1 MLKRCLSKR
10 KSLLLI
16 LLPLL
21 IIRPILS
28 SWIGIKAGEFFD
40 LAIYGTNF
48 KDVLWIF
55 IVIFLT
61 WICNYSLIFYWTK
74 LLKTFLVT
82 RFRLDTKREMF
93 HSVMNVNADD
103 FNTMEPGDYIAAFS
117 NDITMLET
125 RYFQSVLELFE
136 YIITIVIVGSVF
148 FTLDPM
154 LAGTVAFFGILG
166 SIISVFLARYT
177 RKKNEKFITSFYSFT
192 QGIKELFSS
201 FRTIKNYNITEQMQ
215 IRFDNMNVET
225 ENKKCEADFALEFV
239 NAISAAFS
247 GFLMFSVIGV
257 GLVKVLQGDISM
269 GIVITAYNFA
279 SDLSSP
285 LQNCLHKVNEIRS
298 VKTIVDKIDLFNK
311 NAENAQSVVAD
322 APSLPENISVLSY
335 KDVSFSIGD
344 KPVIKNFS
352 FDFEKGKK
360 YLIIGKN
367 GAGKSTLFKLLK
379 RTYDTYSG
387 GIYIDATNI
396 TQMSYE
402 ALSRCSSYLNED
414 VNVYSATVR
423 ENIELFRDV
432 DEDVLNTAIST
443 AQVRVDLNRKLRDN
457 GSNIS
462 SGEKRRIEIARTLVK
477 NTPIIVFDEV
487 ISTLDI
493 ETAYEIEKLAL
504 NLDSTVIFIS
514 HNFSG
519 KLVKDYDEILLLENG
534 SLIAHGTHDELVEQS
549 VDYRRIWDIKNG
561 TKTWYDYSFS
571 FHT

>member
-1 MLKRCLSKR
+1 MFKRCLSKR

-21 IIRPILS
+21 IVRPILS
-28 SWIGIKAGEFFD
+28 SWIGVKAGEFFD

-48 KDVLWIF
+48 KSVLWVF
-55 IVIFLT
+55 IVIFLA
-61 WICNYSLIFYWTK
+61 WILNYSLIFYWTK
-74 LLKTFLVT
+74 LLKSFLVT
-82 RFRLDTKREMF
+82 RFRLDTKNEMF
-93 HSVMNVNADD
+93 HSVMNVNSDD

-117 NDITMLET
+117 NDITLLET

-136 YIITIVIVGSVF
+136 YIITIIIVGSVF
-148 FTLDPM
+148 FTIDST
-154 LAGTVAFFGILG
+154 LAGTVLCFGLLG
-166 SIISVFLARYT
+166 SVISIILAKYT
-177 RKKNEKFITSFYSFT
+177 RNKNEKFIRSFYSFT
-192 QGIKELFSS
+192 QSIKELFSS
-201 FRTIKNYNITEQMQ
+201 FRTIKNYNITTQMQ
-215 IRFDNMNVET
+215 KRFEDINNET

-247 GFLMFSVIGV
+247 GFLMFSVIGI

-298 VKTIVDKIDLFNK
+298 VKTIVEKIDSFNDK
-311 NAENAQSVVAD
+311 AETAKKEFVVKD
-322 APSLPENISVLSY
+322 DYPQEIDKLSY
-335 KDVSFSIGD
+335 KDVSFSIGE
-344 KPVIKNFS
+344 KQIINNFS
-352 FDFEKGKK
+352 FDFEQGKK

-379 RTYDTYSG
+379 KNYDTYTG
-387 GIYIDATNI
+387 GIYINDTDIAG
-396 TQMSYE
+396 MSYE
-402 ALSRCSSYLNED
+402 ALSNCSSYLNED
-414 VNVYSATVR
+414 VSVYSATVK

-432 DEDVLNTAIST
+432 DESQLSKAISV
-443 AQVRVDLNRKLRDN
+443 AQVKVDLDRKLKDN

-519 KLVKDYDEILLLENG
+519 KLVKDYDEILLLEDG
-534 SLIAHGTHDELVEQS
+534 SLIAHGSHEDLLAS
-549 VDYRRIWDIKNG
+549 SSDYKRIWNIKNG
-561 TKTWYDYSFS
+561 SVV
-571 FHT
+571 

>member
-1 MLKRCLSKR
+1 MFKRCLSKR
-10 KSLLLI
+10 KSLILI

-21 IIRPILS
+21 IVRPILS
-28 SWIGIKAGEFFD
+28 SWIGVKAGEFFD

-48 KDVLWIF
+48 KNILWVF
-55 IVIFLT
+55 IVIFLA
-61 WICNYSLIFYWTK
+61 WIFNYSLIFYWTK
-74 LLKTFLVT
+74 LLKSFLVT
-82 RFRLDTKREMF
+82 RFRLDTKNEMF
-93 HSVMNVNADD
+93 HSVMNVNSDD

-117 NDITMLET
+117 NDITLLET

-136 YIITIVIVGSVF
+136 YIITIIIVGSVF
-148 FTLDPM
+148 FTIDST
-154 LAGTVAFFGILG
+154 LAGTVVCFGLLG
-166 SIISVFLARYT
+166 SVISIILAKYT
-177 RKKNEKFITSFYSFT
+177 RNKNEKFIRSFYLFT

-201 FRTIKNYNITEQMQ
+201 FRTIKNYNITTQMQ
-215 IRFDNMNVET
+215 KRFEDMNNET

-247 GFLMFSVIGV
+247 GFLMFSVIGI

-298 VKTIVDKIDLFNK
+298 VKTIVEKIDSFNDK
-311 NAENAQSVVAD
+311 AETAKKEFVKKEDCPQ
-322 APSLPENISVLSY
+322 EIEKLSY
-335 KDVSFSIGD
+335 KDVSFSIGE
-344 KPVIKNFS
+344 KQIIYNFS
-352 FDFEKGKK
+352 FEFEKGKK

-379 RTYDTYSG
+379 KNYDAYTG
-387 GIYIDATNI
+387 GIYINDTDIAE
-396 TQMSYE
+396 MSYE
-402 ALSRCSSYLNED
+402 ALSDCSSYLNED
-414 VNVYSATVR
+414 VSVYSATVK

-432 DEDVLNTAIST
+432 DESKLSKAISV
-443 AQVRVDLNRKLRDN
+443 AQVKVDLDRKLKDN

-519 KLVKDYDEILLLENG
+519 KLVKDYDEILLLEDG
-534 SLIAHGTHDELVEQS
+534 SLIAHGSHEDLLAS
-549 VDYRRIWDIKNG
+549 SSDYKRIWNIKNG
-561 TKTWYDYSFS
+561 SVV
-571 FHT
+571 

>member
-1 MLKRCLSKR
+1 MFKRCLSKR
-10 KSLLLI
+10 KSLILI

-21 IIRPILS
+21 IVRPILS
-28 SWIGIKAGEFFD
+28 SWIGVKAGEFFD

-48 KDVLWIF
+48 KNILWVF
-55 IVIFLT
+55 IVIFLA
-61 WICNYSLIFYWTK
+61 WIFNYSLIFYWTK
-74 LLKTFLVT
+74 LLKSFLVT
-82 RFRLDTKREMF
+82 RFRLDTKNEMF
-93 HSVMNVNADD
+93 HSVMNVNSDD

-117 NDITMLET
+117 NDITLLEN

-136 YIITIVIVGSVF
+136 YIITIIIVGSVF
-148 FTLDPM
+148 FTIDST
-154 LAGTVAFFGILG
+154 LAGTVVCFGLLG
-166 SIISVFLARYT
+166 SVISIILAKYT
-177 RKKNEKFITSFYSFT
+177 RNKNEKFIRSFYSFT

-201 FRTIKNYNITEQMQ
+201 FRTIKNYNITTQ
-215 IRFDNMNVET
+215 IQKRFEDMNNET

-247 GFLMFSVIGV
+247 GFLMFSVIGI

-298 VKTIVDKIDLFNK
+298 VKTIVEKIDSFNDK
-311 NAENAQSVVAD
+311 AETARKEFVTKEDCSQVI
-322 APSLPENISVLSY
+322 EKLSY
-335 KDVSFSIGD
+335 KDVSFSIGE
-344 KPVIKNFS
+344 KQIINNFS
-352 FDFEKGKK
+352 FEFEKGKK

-379 RTYDTYSG
+379 KNYDTYTG
-387 GIYIDATNI
+387 GIYINDTDIAE
-396 TQMSYE
+396 MSYE
-402 ALSRCSSYLNED
+402 ALSDCSSYLNED
-414 VNVYSATVR
+414 VNVYSATVK

-432 DEDVLNTAIST
+432 DESQLSKAISV
-443 AQVRVDLNRKLRDN
+443 AQVEVDLDRKLKDN

-519 KLVKDYDEILLLENG
+519 KLVKDYDEILLLEDG
-534 SLIAHGTHDELVEQS
+534 SLTAHGSHEDLLAS
-549 VDYRRIWDIKNG
+549 SSDYRRIWSIKNG
-561 TKTWYDYSFS
+561 SVV
-571 FHT
+571 

>member
-1 MLKRCLSKR
+1 MFKRCLSKR

-16 LLPLL
+16 FLPLL
-21 IIRPILS
+21 IVRPILS
-28 SWIGIKAGEFFD
+28 SWIGVKAGEFFD

-48 KDVLWIF
+48 KDILWVF
-55 IVIFLT
+55 IVIFLA
-61 WICNYSLIFYWTK
+61 WIFNYSLIFYLTK
-74 LLKTFLVT
+74 LLKSFLVT
-82 RFRLDTKREMF
+82 RFRLDTKNEMF
-93 HSVMNVNADD
+93 HSVMNVNSDD

-117 NDITMLET
+117 NDITLLET

-136 YIITIVIVGSVF
+136 YIITIIIVGSVF
-148 FTLDPM
+148 FTIDST
-154 LAGTVAFFGILG
+154 LAGTVVCFGLLG
-166 SIISVFLARYT
+166 SVISIILAKYT
-177 RKKNEKFITSFYSFT
+177 RSKNEKFIRSFYSFT

-201 FRTIKNYNITEQMQ
+201 FRTIKNYNITTQMQ
-215 IRFDNMNVET
+215 KRFEDMNNET

-247 GFLMFSVIGV
+247 GFLMFSVIGI

-298 VKTIVDKIDLFNK
+298 VKTIVEKIDSFNDK
-311 NAENAQSVVAD
+311 AETARKEFVTKEDYPQVI
-322 APSLPENISVLSY
+322 EKLSY
-335 KDVSFSIGD
+335 KDVSFSIGE
-344 KPVIKNFS
+344 KQIINNFS
-352 FDFEKGKK
+352 FEFEKGKK

-379 RTYDTYSG
+379 KTYDTYTG
-387 GIYIDATNI
+387 GIYINDTDI
-396 TQMSYE
+396 SEMSYE
-402 ALSRCSSYLNED
+402 ALSNCSSYLNED
-414 VNVYSATVR
+414 VSVYSASVK

-432 DEDVLNTAIST
+432 DESQLSKAISV
-443 AQVRVDLNRKLRDN
+443 AQVKVDLDRKLKDN

-519 KLVKDYDEILLLENG
+519 KLVKDYDEILLLEDG
-534 SLIAHGTHDELVEQS
+534 SLIVHGSHEDLLANS
-549 VDYRRIWDIKNG
+549 SDYKRIWSIKNG
-561 TKTWYDYSFS
+561 SVV
-571 FHT
+571 

>member
-1 MLKRCLSKR
+1 
-10 KSLLLI
+10 
-16 LLPLL
+16 
-21 IIRPILS
+21 
-28 SWIGIKAGEFFD
+28 
-40 LAIYGTNF
+40 
-48 KDVLWIF
+48 
-55 IVIFLT
+55 
-61 WICNYSLIFYWTK
+61 
-74 LLKTFLVT
+74 
-82 RFRLDTKREMF
+82 
-93 HSVMNVNADD
+93 MNVNADD

-136 YIITIVIVGSVF
+136 YIITIVIVGGVF
-148 FTLDPM
+148 FTLDPV
-154 LAGTVAFFGILG
+154 LAGTVACFGFIG
-166 SIISVFLARYT
+166 SIVSILLAKYT
-177 RKKNEKFITSFYSFT
+177 RKKNEKFITSFYAFT
-192 QGIKELFSS
+192 QGIKEMFSS
-201 FRTIKNYNITEQMQ
+201 FRTIKNYNITNQMQ
-215 IRFDNMNVET
+215 ERFDNMNVET
-225 ENKKCEADFALEFV
+225 EDKKCEADFALEFV
-239 NAISAAFS
+239 NSISAAFS

-257 GLVKVLQGDISM
+257 GLVRVLQGDISM

-311 NAENAQSVVAD
+311 KAATSQSIIEN
-322 APSLPENISVLSY
+322 PSSLLDDVNVLSY
-335 KDVSFSIGD
+335 RNVSFSIGD
-344 KPVIKNFS
+344 KSVIKNFS

-379 RTYDTYSG
+379 RIYGTYSG
-387 GIYIDATNI
+387 DICFNDTNI
-396 TQMSYE
+396 NQLSYVE
-402 ALSRCSSYLNED
+402 LSDCSSYLNEE

-423 ENIELFRDV
+423 ENIKLFRNV
-432 DEDVLNTAIST
+432 DDAVLDAAIT
-443 AQVRVDLNRKLRDN
+443 KAKVKVDLDRKLRDN

-504 NLDSTVIFIS
+504 NLEATVIFIS

-519 KLVKDYDEILLLENG
+519 KLVRDYDEILLLDNG
-534 SLIAHGTHDELVEQS
+534 SLIAHGAHDQLLQNS

-561 TKTWYDYSFS
+561 TV
-571 FHT
+571 

>member
-1 MLKRCLSKR
+1 
-10 KSLLLI
+10 
-16 LLPLL
+16 
-21 IIRPILS
+21 
-28 SWIGIKAGEFFD
+28 
-40 LAIYGTNF
+40 
-48 KDVLWIF
+48 
-55 IVIFLT
+55 
-61 WICNYSLIFYWTK
+61 
-74 LLKTFLVT
+74 
-82 RFRLDTKREMF
+82 
-93 HSVMNVNADD
+93 MNVNSDD

-117 NDITMLET
+117 NDITLLET

-136 YIITIVIVGSVF
+136 YIITIIIVGSVF
-148 FTLDPM
+148 FTVDFT
-154 LAGTVAFFGILG
+154 LAGTVVCFGLLG
-166 SIISVFLARYT
+166 SVISIILAKYT
-177 RKKNEKFITSFYSFT
+177 RNKNEKFIRSFYSFT

-201 FRTIKNYNITEQMQ
+201 FRTIKNYNITTQMQ
-215 IRFDNMNVET
+215 KRFEDINNET

-247 GFLMFSVIGV
+247 GFLMFSVIGI

-298 VKTIVDKIDLFNK
+298 VKTIVEKIDSFNDK
-311 NAENAQSVVAD
+311 AEAARKGFVTKEDCPQVI
-322 APSLPENISVLSY
+322 EKLSY
-335 KDVSFSIGD
+335 KDVSFSIGE
-344 KPVIKNFS
+344 KQIINNFS
-352 FDFEKGKK
+352 FEFEKGKK

-379 RTYDTYSG
+379 KTYDTYTG
-387 GIYIDATNI
+387 GIYINDTNI
-396 TQMSYE
+396 AEMSYE
-402 ALSRCSSYLNED
+402 ALSYCSSYLNED
-414 VNVYSATVR
+414 VSVYSASVK

-432 DEDVLNTAIST
+432 DESQLSKAISV
-443 AQVRVDLNRKLRDN
+443 AQVKIDLDRKLKDN

-519 KLVKDYDEILLLENG
+519 KLVKDYDEILLLEDG
-534 SLIAHGTHDELVEQS
+534 SLIVHGSHEDLLANS
-549 VDYRRIWDIKNG
+549 SDYKRIWSIKNG
-561 TKTWYDYSFS
+561 SIV
-571 FHT
+571 

>member
-1 MLKRCLSKR
+1 MFKRCISKR
-10 KSLLLI
+10 KQLLLI

-21 IIRPILS
+21 IVRPILS
-28 SWIGIKAGEFFD
+28 SWIGVKAGEFFD

-48 KDVLWIF
+48 KNILWVF
-55 IVIFLT
+55 IVIFLA
-61 WICNYSLIFYWTK
+61 WIFNYSLIFYWTK
-74 LLKTFLVT
+74 LLKSFLVT
-82 RFRLDTKREMF
+82 RFRLDTKNEMF
-93 HSVMNVNADD
+93 HSVMNVNSDN

-117 NDITMLET
+117 NDITLLET

-136 YIITIVIVGSVF
+136 YIITIIIVGSVF
-148 FTLDPM
+148 FTIDST
-154 LAGTVAFFGILG
+154 LAGTVVCFGLLG
-166 SIISVFLARYT
+166 SVISIILAKYT
-177 RKKNEKFITSFYSFT
+177 RSKNEKFIRSFYSFT

-201 FRTIKNYNITEQMQ
+201 FRTIKNYNITTQMQ
-215 IRFDNMNVET
+215 KRFEDMNNET

-247 GFLMFSVIGV
+247 GFLMFSVIGI

-298 VKTIVDKIDLFNK
+298 VKTIVEKIDSFNDK
-311 NAENAQSVVAD
+311 AEATRKEFVTKEDYPQVI
-322 APSLPENISVLSY
+322 EKLSY
-335 KDVSFSIGD
+335 KDVSFSIGE
-344 KPVIKNFS
+344 KQIINNFS
-352 FDFEKGKK
+352 FEFEKGKK

-379 RTYDTYSG
+379 KSYDTYTG
-387 GIYIDATNI
+387 GIYINDTDI
-396 TQMSYE
+396 VEMSYE
-402 ALSRCSSYLNED
+402 ALSDCSSYLNED
-414 VNVYSATVR
+414 VSVYSATVK
-423 ENIELFRDV
+423 ENIELFREV
-432 DEDVLNTAIST
+432 DETQLSKAISV
-443 AQVRVDLNRKLRDN
+443 AQVKVDLDRKLKDN

-519 KLVKDYDEILLLENG
+519 KLVKDYDEILLLEAG
-534 SLIAHGTHDELVEQS
+534 SLIAHGSHEDLLGKS
-549 VDYRRIWDIKNG
+549 SDYKRIWSIKNG
-561 TKTWYDYSFS
+561 SVV
-571 FHT
+571 

>member
-1 MLKRCLSKR
+1 MFKRCLSKR

-21 IIRPILS
+21 IVRPILS
-28 SWIGIKAGEFFD
+28 SWIGVKAGEFFD

-48 KDVLWIF
+48 KNILWVFIVVFLAWIF
-55 IVIFLT
+55 
-61 WICNYSLIFYWTK
+61 NYSLIFYWTK
-74 LLKTFLVT
+74 LLKSFLVT
-82 RFRLDTKREMF
+82 RFRLDTKNEMF
-93 HSVMNVNADD
+93 HSVMNVNSDD

-117 NDITMLET
+117 NDITLLES

-136 YIITIVIVGSVF
+136 YIITIIIVGSVF
-148 FTLDPM
+148 FTIDST
-154 LAGTVAFFGILG
+154 LAGTVVCFGLLG
-166 SIISVFLARYT
+166 SVISIILAKYT
-177 RKKNEKFITSFYSFT
+177 RNKNEKFIRSFYSFT

-201 FRTIKNYNITEQMQ
+201 FRTIKNYNITTQMQ
-215 IRFDNMNVET
+215 KRFEDMNNET

-247 GFLMFSVIGV
+247 GFLMFSVIGI

-298 VKTIVDKIDLFNK
+298 VKTIVEKIDSFNDK
-311 NAENAQSVVAD
+311 AETARKEFVTKEDCPQ
-322 APSLPENISVLSY
+322 EIEKLSY
-335 KDVSFSIGD
+335 KDVSFSIGG
-344 KPVIKNFS
+344 KQIINNFS
-352 FDFEKGKK
+352 FEFEKGKK

-379 RTYDTYSG
+379 KTYDTYTG
-387 GIYIDATNI
+387 GIYINDTDIAE
-396 TQMSYE
+396 MPHE
-402 ALSRCSSYLNED
+402 ALSDCSSYLNED
-414 VNVYSATVR
+414 VSVYSATVK

-432 DEDVLNTAIST
+432 DESQLSKAISV
-443 AQVRVDLNRKLRDN
+443 AQVKVDLDRKLKDN

-504 NLDSTVIFIS
+504 DLDSTVIFIS

-519 KLVKDYDEILLLENG
+519 KLVKEYDEILLLEAG
-534 SLIAHGTHDELVEQS
+534 SLIAHGSHEDLLGKS
-549 VDYRRIWDIKNG
+549 SDYKRIWSIKNG
-561 TKTWYDYSFS
+561 SAV
-571 FHT
+571 

>member
-1 MLKRCLSKR
+1 MLKKCLSRR

-48 KDVLWIF
+48 KKVLWIY
-55 IVIFLT
+55 VLIFLA

-82 RFRLDTKREMF
+82 RFRHDTKKEMF

-136 YIITIVIVGSVF
+136 YIITIVIVGGVF
-148 FTLDPM
+148 FTLDPV
-154 LAGTVAFFGILG
+154 LAGTVACFGFIG
-166 SIISVFLARYT
+166 SIVSILLAKYT
-177 RKKNEKFITSFYSFT
+177 RKKNEKFITSFYAFT
-192 QGIKELFSS
+192 QGIKEMFSS
-201 FRTIKNYNITEQMQ
+201 FRTIKNYNITNQMQ
-215 IRFDNMNVET
+215 ERFDNVNMET

-239 NAISAAFS
+239 NSVSAAFS

-311 NAENAQSVVAD
+311 KAEISQSIIEN
-322 APSLPENISVLSY
+322 PSSLLDDVNVLSY
-335 KDVSFSIGD
+335 RNVSFSIGD
-344 KPVIKNFS
+344 KSVIKNFS

-379 RTYDTYSG
+379 RIYGTYSG
-387 GIYIDATNI
+387 DICFNDTNI
-396 TQMSYE
+396 NQLSYVE
-402 ALSRCSSYLNED
+402 LSDCSSYLNEE

-423 ENIELFRDV
+423 ENIKLFRNV
-432 DEDVLNTAIST
+432 DDAVLDAAIT
-443 AQVRVDLNRKLRDN
+443 KAKVKVDLDRKLRDN

-477 NTPIIVFDEV
+477 NTPVIVFDEV

-504 NLDSTVIFIS
+504 NLEATVIFIS

-519 KLVKDYDEILLLENG
+519 ELVRDYDEILLLDNG
-534 SLIAHGTHDELVEQS
+534 SLIAHGAHDQLLQNS
-549 VDYRRIWDIKNG
+549 VDYRRIWNIKNG
-561 TKTWYDYSFS
+561 TV
-571 FHT
+571 

>member
-1 MLKRCLSKR
+1 MFKRCLSKR

-21 IIRPILS
+21 IVRPILS
-28 SWIGIKAGEFFD
+28 SWIGVKAGEFFD

-48 KDVLWIF
+48 KNILWVF
-55 IVIFLT
+55 VVIFLA
-61 WICNYSLIFYWTK
+61 WIFNYSLIFYWTK
-74 LLKTFLVT
+74 LLKSFLVT
-82 RFRLDTKREMF
+82 RFRLDTKNEMF
-93 HSVMNVNADD
+93 HSVMNVNSDD

-117 NDITMLET
+117 NDITLLET

-136 YIITIVIVGSVF
+136 YIITIIIVGSVF
-148 FTLDPM
+148 FTVDFT
-154 LAGTVAFFGILG
+154 LAGTVVCFGLLG
-166 SIISVFLARYT
+166 SVISIILAKYT
-177 RKKNEKFITSFYSFT
+177 RNKNEKFIRSFYSFT

-201 FRTIKNYNITEQMQ
+201 FRTIKNYNITTQMQ
-215 IRFDNMNVET
+215 KRFEDMNNET

-247 GFLMFSVIGV
+247 GFLMFSVIGI

-298 VKTIVDKIDLFNK
+298 VKTIVEKIDSFNDK
-311 NAENAQSVVAD
+311 AETTKKEFLAKDDYQQ
-322 APSLPENISVLSY
+322 EIEKLSY
-335 KDVSFSIGD
+335 NNVSFSIGE
-344 KPVIKNFS
+344 KQIINNFS

-379 RTYDTYSG
+379 KNYDAYTG
-387 GIYIDATNI
+387 GIYINDTDIAE
-396 TQMSYE
+396 MSYE
-402 ALSRCSSYLNED
+402 ALSDCSSYLNED
-414 VNVYSATVR
+414 VSVYSATVK

-432 DEDVLNTAIST
+432 DENLFNKAISV
-443 AQVRVDLNRKLRDN
+443 AQVKVDLDRKLKDN

-504 NLDSTVIFIS
+504 NLDSMVIFIS

-519 KLVKDYDEILLLENG
+519 KLVKDYDEILLLEDG
-534 SLIAHGTHDELVEQS
+534 SLIAHGSHEDLLAGS
-549 VDYRRIWDIKNG
+549 SDYKRIWSIKNG
-561 TKTWYDYSFS
+561 SVV
-571 FHT
+571 

>member
-1 MLKRCLSKR
+1 MFKRCLSKR

-21 IIRPILS
+21 IVRPILS
-28 SWIGIKAGEFFD
+28 SWIGVKAGEFFD

-48 KDVLWIF
+48 KNILWVF
-55 IVIFLT
+55 IVIFLA
-61 WICNYSLIFYWTK
+61 WIFNYSLIFYWTK
-74 LLKTFLVT
+74 LLKSFLVT
-82 RFRLDTKREMF
+82 RFRLDTKNEMF
-93 HSVMNVNADD
+93 HSVMNVNSHD

-117 NDITMLET
+117 NDITLLES

-136 YIITIVIVGSVF
+136 YIITIIIVGSVF
-148 FTLDPM
+148 FTIDST
-154 LAGTVAFFGILG
+154 LAGTVVCFGLFGSVI
-166 SIISVFLARYT
+166 SIILAKYT
-177 RKKNEKFITSFYSFT
+177 RNKNEKFIRSFYSFT

-201 FRTIKNYNITEQMQ
+201 FRTIKNYNITTQMQ
-215 IRFDNMNVET
+215 KRFEDMNNET

-247 GFLMFSVIGV
+247 GFLMFSVIGI

-298 VKTIVDKIDLFNK
+298 VKTIVEKIDSFNDK
-311 NAENAQSVVAD
+311 AETARKEFVKKEDCPQ
-322 APSLPENISVLSY
+322 EIEKLSY
-335 KDVSFSIGD
+335 KDVSFSIGE
-344 KPVIKNFS
+344 KKIINNFS
-352 FDFEKGKK
+352 FEFEKRKK

-379 RTYDTYSG
+379 KNYDTYTG
-387 GIYIDATNI
+387 GIYINDTDIAE
-396 TQMSYE
+396 MSYE
-402 ALSRCSSYLNED
+402 ALSDCSSYLNED
-414 VNVYSATVR
+414 VSVYSATVK

-432 DEDVLNTAIST
+432 DESQLSKAISV
-443 AQVRVDLNRKLRDN
+443 AQVKVDLDRKLKDN

-519 KLVKDYDEILLLENG
+519 KLVKDYDEILLLEDG
-534 SLIAHGTHDELVEQS
+534 SLIAHGSHEDLLDS
-549 VDYRRIWDIKNG
+549 SSDYKRIWSIKNG
-561 TKTWYDYSFS
+561 SVV
-571 FHT
+571 

>member
-1 MLKRCLSKR
+1 MFKRCLSKR

-21 IIRPILS
+21 IVRPILS
-28 SWIGIKAGEFFD
+28 SWIGVKAGEFFD

-48 KDVLWIF
+48 KNILWVF
-55 IVIFLT
+55 IVIFLA
-61 WICNYSLIFYWTK
+61 WIFNYSLIFYWTK
-74 LLKTFLVT
+74 LLKSFLVT
-82 RFRLDTKREMF
+82 RFRLDTKNEMF
-93 HSVMNVNADD
+93 HSVMNVNFDD

-117 NDITMLET
+117 NDITLLET

-136 YIITIVIVGSVF
+136 YIITIIIVGSVF
-148 FTLDPM
+148 FTIDST
-154 LAGTVAFFGILG
+154 LAGTVVCFGLLG
-166 SIISVFLARYT
+166 SVISIILAKYT
-177 RKKNEKFITSFYSFT
+177 RNKNEKFIKSFYSFT

-201 FRTIKNYNITEQMQ
+201 FRTIKNYNITTQMQ
-215 IRFDNMNVET
+215 KRFEDMNNET

-247 GFLMFSVIGV
+247 GFLMFSVIGI

-298 VKTIVDKIDLFNK
+298 VKTIVEKIDSFNDK
-311 NAENAQSVVAD
+311 AETARKEFVTKEDYPQ
-322 APSLPENISVLSY
+322 EIEKLSY

-344 KPVIKNFS
+344 KQIINNFS
-352 FDFEKGKK
+352 FEFEKGKK

-379 RTYDTYSG
+379 KSYDTYAG
-387 GIYIDATNI
+387 GIYINDVNI
-396 TQMSYE
+396 AEMSYE
-402 ALSRCSSYLNED
+402 ALSDCSSYLNED
-414 VNVYSATVR
+414 VSVYSATVK
-423 ENIELFRDV
+423 ENIELFREI
-432 DEDVLNTAIST
+432 DETQLSKAISV
-443 AQVRVDLNRKLRDN
+443 AQVKVDLDRKLKDN

-519 KLVKDYDEILLLENG
+519 KLVRDYDEILLLEDG
-534 SLIAHGTHDELVEQS
+534 RLIAHGSHEELLANS
-549 VDYRRIWDIKNG
+549 SDYKRIWSIKNG
-561 TKTWYDYSFS
+561 SVL
-571 FHT
+571 

>member
-1 MLKRCLSKR
+1 MFKRCLSKR

-21 IIRPILS
+21 IVRPVLS
-28 SWIGIKAGEFFD
+28 SWIGVKAGEFFD

-48 KDVLWIF
+48 KNILGVF
-55 IVIFLT
+55 IVIFLA
-61 WICNYSLIFYWTK
+61 WIFNYSLIFYWTK
-74 LLKTFLVT
+74 LLKSFLVT
-82 RFRLDTKREMF
+82 RFRLDTKNEMF
-93 HSVMNVNADD
+93 YSVMNVNSDD

-117 NDITMLET
+117 NDITLLEN

-136 YIITIVIVGSVF
+136 YIITIIIVGSVF
-148 FTLDPM
+148 FTIDST
-154 LAGTVAFFGILG
+154 LAGTVLCFGLLG
-166 SIISVFLARYT
+166 SVISIILAKYT
-177 RKKNEKFITSFYSFT
+177 RIKNEKFIRSFYSFT

-201 FRTIKNYNITEQMQ
+201 FRTIKNYNITTQMQ
-215 IRFDNMNVET
+215 QRFEDMNNET

-247 GFLMFSVIGV
+247 GFLMFSVIGI
-257 GLVKVLQGDISM
+257 GLVKVFQGDISM

-298 VKTIVDKIDLFNK
+298 VKTIVEKIDSFNDK
-311 NAENAQSVVAD
+311 AETAQKEFVSND
-322 APSLPENISVLSY
+322 DCPKEIEKLSY
-335 KDVSFSIGD
+335 RDVSFSIGE
-344 KPVIKNFS
+344 KQIINNFS

-379 RTYDTYSG
+379 KTYDTYTGRIS
-387 GIYIDATNI
+387 INNTDISE
-396 TQMSYE
+396 MSFE
-402 ALSRCSSYLNED
+402 SLSDCSSYLNED
-414 VNVYSATVR
+414 VSIYSATVK

-432 DEDVLNTAIST
+432 DENNFNKAISV
-443 AQVRVDLNRKLRDN
+443 AQVKVDLDRKLKDN

-477 NTPIIVFDEV
+477 NTPIIIFDEV

-519 KLVKDYDEILLLENG
+519 KLVKDYDEILLLEDG
-534 SLIAHGTHDELVEQS
+534 SLIAHGSHECLLANNP
-549 VDYRRIWDIKNG
+549 DYQRIWSIKNG
-561 TKTWYDYSFS
+561 SVV
-571 FHT
+571 

>member
-1 MLKRCLSKR
+1 MFKRCLSKR

-28 SWIGIKAGEFFD
+28 SWIGVKAGEFFD

-48 KDVLWIF
+48 KNILWVF
-55 IVIFLT
+55 IVIFLA
-61 WICNYSLIFYWTK
+61 WIFNYSLIFYWTK
-74 LLKTFLVT
+74 LLKSFLVT
-82 RFRLDTKREMF
+82 RFRLDTKNEMF
-93 HSVMNVNADD
+93 HSVMNVNSDD
-103 FNTMEPGDYIAAFS
+103 FNSMEPGDYIAAFS
-117 NDITMLET
+117 NDITLLEN
-125 RYFQSVLELFE
+125 RYFQSLLELFE
-136 YIITIVIVGSVF
+136 YIITIIIVGSVF
-148 FTLDPM
+148 FTIDST
-154 LAGTVAFFGILG
+154 LAGTVVCFGLLG
-166 SIISVFLARYT
+166 SAISIILAKYT
-177 RKKNEKFITSFYSFT
+177 RNKNEKFIKSFYSFT
-192 QGIKELFSS
+192 QGIKELFGS
-201 FRTIKNYNITEQMQ
+201 FRTIKNYNITAQ
-215 IRFDNMNVET
+215 IQKRFEDMNNET

-247 GFLMFSVIGV
+247 GFLMFSVIGI

-298 VKTIVDKIDLFNK
+298 VKTIVEKIDSFNDK
-311 NAENAQSVVAD
+311 AETAKKGFLAKDDYQK
-322 APSLPENISVLSY
+322 EIEKLSY
-335 KDVSFSIGD
+335 KNVSFSIGE
-344 KPVIKNFS
+344 KQIINNFS
-352 FDFEKGKK
+352 FNFEKGKK

-379 RTYDTYSG
+379 KNYDTYTG
-387 GIYIDATNI
+387 GIYINDTDIAEI
-396 TQMSYE
+396 SYE
-402 ALSRCSSYLNED
+402 SLSDCSSYLNED
-414 VNVYSATVR
+414 VSVYSATVK

-432 DEDVLNTAIST
+432 DEFQLSKAISV
-443 AQVRVDLNRKLRDN
+443 AQVNVDLDRKLKDN

-477 NTPIIVFDEV
+477 NTPIIIFDEV

-519 KLVKDYDEILLLENG
+519 KLVKDYDEILLLEDG
-534 SLIAHGTHDELVEQS
+534 RLVAHGSHEDLLAGS
-549 VDYRRIWDIKNG
+549 SDYKRIWNIKNG
-561 TKTWYDYSFS
+561 SVV
-571 FHT
+571 